1 MRSSIAAT
9 ARPAT
14 PRGISSR
21 AILPCLRLRFPAP
34 ACYAACCRG
43 CAGPTRSRA
52 GRFLIW
58 SNRNWCSSPET
69 GPESKATRVNR
80 TRDVTSVMVKGM
92 GHPFACKGFAKP
104 SSGLRLPLAV
114 HNELPPGAALR
125 GGWTTM
131 VKGWAT
137 PVTTHSV
144 DLLAITRMRA
154 VLMMKQSHQFLLCV
168 LRRRRSGHPV
178 ARRVQTEQV
187 AVSGQIISINWQVF
201 GLFAC

>member
-1 MRSSIAAT
+1 VRSSIAAT

-58 SNRNWCSSPET
+58 PNRNWCSRTNGIEGYRVKSESDAGWWDERD
-69 GPESKATRVNR
+69 GPSQ
-80 TRDVTSVMVKGM
+80 
-92 GHPFACKGFAKP
+92 ACPKGFAKP

-131 VKGWAT
+131 VEGWAIPGTKGSAKPSSGGPLFHLRGGWTTMVKGWAIPGT
-137 PVTTHSV
+137 KGSAKPSSGGSRLGLSGARVN
-144 DLLAITRMRA
+144 
-154 VLMMKQSHQFLLCV
+154 
-168 LRRRRSGHPV
+168 RRGMHD
-178 ARRVQTEQV
+178 
-187 AVSGQIISINWQVF
+187 G
-201 GLFAC
+201 